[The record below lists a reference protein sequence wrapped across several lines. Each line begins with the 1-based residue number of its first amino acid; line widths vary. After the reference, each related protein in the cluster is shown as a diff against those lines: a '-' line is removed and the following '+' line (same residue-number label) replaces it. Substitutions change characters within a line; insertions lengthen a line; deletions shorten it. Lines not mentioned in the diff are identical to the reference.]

1 MLNGKKMILSL
12 LALLM
17 LIGSAMLALGIVGFD
32 VHSTYAQQ
40 PYVVTSQ
47 DFYIPSGRE
56 PWGTALD
63 SKGKVWL
70 AIPGCDPAPTCSAS
84 TPAGKLAEFNPATS
98 SWTATYQL
106 PSGYAQPLFL
116 AFDAQGRLWF
126 PMPMDNSIGMLNP
139 SNNTFQRWAVPTANA
154 GPWDVAVDHNGM
166 VWFTEFYSNQIG
178 RFNPVTQ
185 TFKEVSTP
193 ASNSQ
198 PYGIVIDASN
208 NVWFTEN
215 NSSLALIGEY
225 TSGGTLNEYKIRNSL
240 PRGLTPHLITVDLN
254 GNIWWSEG
262 WVGMI
267 GELKVSLA
275 LPGTNHGVTEY
286 AYQKVCST
294 CGEHTSG
301 ISVDRNGLIWFDDSE
316 QGIFGSF
323 SDSGSGSFTT
333 YNTPAANGHPSDGLN
348 VDGQNRIWFNE
359 KFANKLA
366 EAIQSG
372 VPTPTPTPTLGTT
385 PIPTVSPPP
394 SPTPSPVS
402 GPVSKVWYFAEGRA
416 GAGFKEFLTL
426 GNPTGTPC
434 QVTITYLTQPDRGSG
449 GSKTVSVSVPASKR
463 VTEWV
468 DGDLGTSV
476 SGPGISDAATVS
488 VDSTASPTCAGIV
501 AERPMYFNALG
512 TNSGSDVLGATHTA
526 TTFNFADMAVGSQPA
541 GGSVSSFLPILNPGT
556 ISALVTATYFANGQ
570 QVGIQSLSVAPN
582 SRGTIF
588 PAQASPSLPSRV
600 SVVLSSSV
608 PVVSERPTYFSG
620 INAGNAGLVSGGADV
635 IGVPQ
640 LASDWLFAEGY
651 TGGHFQ
657 ETFAIANLD
666 PARTAATVTIT
677 LEYNDGTSHAFPLT
691 VNPLSQV
698 IWNVNSLGLGATS
711 QSVSAEITSSGAK
724 IAVEREMY
732 FGYGHVG
739 DGRTTLASG
748 GTDVLGQVG
757 PASVSAYSFAEGY
770 TNLGYDEWLTI
781 QNPTPNTET
790 ISVTAANAV
799 GTVYNFLQQVVGHS
813 RYTVDMA
820 AIVIGHMYHATDGY
834 NGYEISLAV
843 QSSNGPF
850 VVERPMYWNASGTQG
865 GSDVIGYAGG

>member
-1 MLNGKKMILSL
+1 MVNGRKTTLSF
-12 LALLM
+12 LALTILM
-17 LIGSAMLALGIVGFD
+17 GSLTVAFGMAGYSLYLAHASGI
-32 VHSTYAQQ
+32 T
-40 PYVVTSQ
+40 TQ
-47 DFYIPSGRE
+47 DFYIPSSQD
-56 PWGTALD
+56 PWGTTFD
-63 SKGKVWL
+63 SNGNVWL
-70 AIPGCDPAPTCSAS
+70 TIPGCDPAPTCNAT
-84 TPAGKLAEFNPATS
+84 TPPGKIAEFNASNS
-98 SWTATYQL
+98 SWMSAYQL

-116 AFDAQGRLWF
+116 AFDTQGRLWF
-126 PMPMDNSIGMLNP
+126 SLPMDNSIGM
-139 SNNTFQRWAVPTANA
+139 FQRWAVPTANA

-215 NSSLALIGEY
+215 NSSVALIGEY

-240 PRGLTPHLITVDLN
+240 PGGLTPHLITVDLN

-262 WVGMI
+262 WIGRI

-286 AYQKVCST
+286 AYQKVCNT

-323 SDSGSGSFTT
+323 SDSGTGSFTT
-333 YNTPAANGHPSDGLN
+333 YNTPTANGHPYDGLS

-385 PIPTVSPPP
+385 PTPTVSPPP

-468 DGDLGTSV
+468 DGDLGTSPT
-476 SGPGISDAATVS
+476 GPGISYPATVS
-488 VDSTASPTCAGIV
+488 VD
-501 AERPMYFNALG
+501 
-512 TNSGSDVLGATHTA
+512 
-526 TTFNFADMAVGSQPA
+526 TTV
-541 GGSVSSFLPILNPGT
+541 
-556 ISALVTATYFANGQ
+556 
-570 QVGIQSLSVAPN
+570 
-582 SRGTIF
+582 
-588 PAQASPSLPSRV
+588 
-600 SVVLSSSV
+600 
-608 PVVSERPTYFSG
+608 
-620 INAGNAGLVSGGADV
+620 
-635 IGVPQ
+635 
-640 LASDWLFAEGY
+640 
-651 TGGHFQ
+651 
-657 ETFAIANLD
+657 
-666 PARTAATVTIT
+666 
-677 LEYNDGTSHAFPLT
+677 
-691 VNPLSQV
+691 
-698 IWNVNSLGLGATS
+698 
-711 QSVSAEITSSGAK
+711 
-724 IAVEREMY
+724 
-732 FGYGHVG
+732 
-739 DGRTTLASG
+739 
-748 GTDVLGQVG
+748 
-757 PASVSAYSFAEGY
+757 
-770 TNLGYDEWLTI
+770 
-781 QNPTPNTET
+781 
-790 ISVTAANAV
+790 
-799 GTVYNFLQQVVGHS
+799 
-813 RYTVDMA
+813 
-820 AIVIGHMYHATDGY
+820 
-834 NGYEISLAV
+834 
-843 QSSNGPF
+843 
-850 VVERPMYWNASGTQG
+850 
-865 GSDVIGYAGG
+865 